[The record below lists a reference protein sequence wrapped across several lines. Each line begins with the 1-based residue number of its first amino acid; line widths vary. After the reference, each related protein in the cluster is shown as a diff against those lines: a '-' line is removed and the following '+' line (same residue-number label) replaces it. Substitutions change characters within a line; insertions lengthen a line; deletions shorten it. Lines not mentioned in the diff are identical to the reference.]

1 MSFVEPSAGRSD
13 SADRVKYV
21 LDESEIPTAW
31 YNIVADLP
39 QAPPRP
45 LHPRTHEPMTA
56 AEMGSLSAQEL
67 LRQDGSTERYIE
79 IPDEVR
85 RVYRQWRP
93 SPLYRARQ
101 LEQALNT
108 PARIYYKYEGVSP
121 TGSHKTNT
129 AVPQAYYNQLE
140 GTRKL
145 TTETGAGQ
153 WCTALAFACSQFG
166 LECEVFWAGISFD
179 QKPFRKLMMDTFGAT
194 VHRSPSAVTEVGR
207 KELAN
212 DPSSYGSIGLAV
224 SEAVEIAL
232 ANEDTG
238 YALGS
243 TAGHVLLHQT
253 VIGEEAIAQFAL
265 AEDYPDLVI
274 SCVGGGSSL
283 GGVGFPFLRE
293 NLTRGRQTDIL
304 AVEPTA
310 CPALT
315 RGRYA
320 WDYGDKEGLTPL
332 MKMYTVGH
340 AFIPEPIHAGG
351 LRYHGMS
358 PLVSY
363 VRNLGYVDAVAKSQ
377 RECFAAGLAFA
388 RAEGIV
394 AAPEST
400 HGLAACV
407 QEARRCAAT
416 GEEKAILVL
425 VTGHAHF
432 DLAAYDA
439 YLNGTMA
446 DPELSDA
453 QLETFLAQLPAVREP
468 ASPEPSNPEAS
479 SSEASSPEASSSEPS
494 NPEASNPE
502 PFNGVR

>member
-1 MSFVEPSAGRSD
+1 MTE
-13 SADRVKYV
+13 RVKFV
-21 LDESEIPTAW
+21 LDESQIPTAW

-45 LHPRTHEPMTA
+45 LHPRTHKPMTA
-56 AEMGSLSAQEL
+56 SEMGSLSAREL
-67 LRQDGSTERYIE
+67 LRQDGSTERWIE
-79 IPDEVR
+79 IPDDVR

-93 SPLYRARQ
+93 SPLYRARRW
-101 LEQALNT
+101 ERALGT

-129 AVPQAYYNQLE
+129 AVPQVYYNANE
-140 GTRKL
+140 GIRRL

-153 WCTALAFACSQFG
+153 WGTALAFACSQYG
-166 LECEVFWAGISFD
+166 VECEVFWAGISFD
-179 QKPFRKLMMDTFGAT
+179 QKPFRKMMMDTFGAI

-212 DPSSYGSIGLAV
+212 DPSSFGSIGLAV

-232 ANEDTG
+232 ANDDTG

-253 VIGEEAIAQFAL
+253 VIGEEALLQFRL

-283 GGVGFPFLRE
+283 GGLGFSFLRE
-293 NLTRGRQTDIL
+293 NLTGGRETDIL

-363 VRNLGYVDAVAKSQ
+363 VRNLGYVDAISKTQ
-377 RECFAAGLAFA
+377 RECFAAGLEFA
-388 RAEGIV
+388 RSEGIV

-400 HGLAACV
+400 HGIAACRE
-407 QEARRCAAT
+407 EALRCKAT
-416 GEEKAILVL
+416 GEEKAIMVL

-432 DLAAYDA
+432 DLGAYDS
-439 YLNGTMA
+439 YLNGTMR
-446 DPELSDA
+446 DPELSDE
-453 QLETFLAQLPAVREP
+453 QLGQFLAQLPEVV
-468 ASPEPSNPEAS
+468 EA
-479 SSEASSPEASSSEPS
+479 A
-494 NPEASNPE
+494 
-502 PFNGVR
+502 

>member
-1 MSFVEPSAGRSD
+1 MTE
-13 SADRVKYV
+13 RVKFV
-21 LDESEIPTAW
+21 LDESQIPTAW

-39 QAPPRP
+39 EAPPRP
-45 LHPRTHEPMTA
+45 LHPRTHKPMTSS
-56 AEMGSLSAQEL
+56 EMGSLSAQEL
-67 LRQDGSTERYIE
+67 LRQDGSAERWIE
-79 IPDEVR
+79 IPDDVR

-93 SPLYRARQ
+93 SPLYRARRW
-101 LEQALNT
+101 ERALGT

-129 AVPQAYYNQLE
+129 AVPQVYYNAKE
-140 GTRKL
+140 GIRRL

-153 WCTALAFACSQFG
+153 WGTALAFACSQYG
-166 LECEVFWAGISFD
+166 VECEVFWAGISFD
-179 QKPFRKLMMDTFGAT
+179 QKPFRKMMMDTFGAT
-194 VHRSPSAVTEVGR
+194 VHRSPSAVTAVGR

-232 ANEDTG
+232 ANDDTG

-253 VIGEEAIAQFAL
+253 VIGEEALLQFRL

-283 GGVGFPFLRE
+283 GGLGFSFLRE
-293 NLTRGRQTDIL
+293 NLTGGRQTDIL

-363 VRNLGYVDAVAKSQ
+363 VRNLGYVDAISKTQ
-377 RECFAAGLAFA
+377 RECFAAGLEFA
-388 RAEGIV
+388 RSEGIV

-400 HGLAACV
+400 HGIAACRE
-407 QEARRCAAT
+407 EALRCKET
-416 GEEKAILVL
+416 GEEKAIMVL

-432 DLAAYDA
+432 DLGAYDS
-439 YLNGTMA
+439 YLNGTMR
-446 DPELSDA
+446 DPELSDE
-453 QLETFLAQLPAVREP
+453 QLGLFLAQLPKVV
-468 ASPEPSNPEAS
+468 EA
-479 SSEASSPEASSSEPS
+479 A
-494 NPEASNPE
+494 
-502 PFNGVR
+502 